1 MAAREGARVGSAD
14 PRPPSA
20 GPVPAGPPAAE
31 PSPASA
37 EHSPADAEGS
47 PASEQ
52 RGAERRAAGALE
64 AEILAIL
71 RAADGPLSPGE
82 VRQRLAPPHQPGGP
96 RGELSYSTVVT
107 IVSRLHAKGLLA
119 RQRAGRGFTYTP
131 VDEASLAAS
140 RMSQVLS
147 SENDHDAVL
156 SRFVSGLSGRDARLL
171 RELLAGDAGPGDSDP
186 GRAGSQE

>member
-20 GPVPAGPPAAE
+20 GPVPASPPAPE
-31 PSPASA
+31 PGPASA

-47 PASEQ
+47 PAGEQ

-186 GRAGSQE
+186 GRAGSQG

>member
-1 MAAREGARVGSAD
+1 MGG
-14 PRPPSA
+14 A
-20 GPVPAGPPAAE
+20 GPQPASGSPPA
-31 PSPASA
+31 
-37 EHSPADAEGS
+37 
-47 PASEQ
+47 
-52 RGAERRAAGALE
+52 AERRAAGALE

-71 RAADGPLSPGE
+71 READGPLNPGE
-82 VRQRLAPPHQPGGP
+82 VRQRLTPRLPAGGQPAYGQPADGP

-131 VDEASLAAS
+131 LDEASLAAS

-147 SENDHDAVL
+147 SEHDHDAVL

-171 RELLAGDAGPGDSDP
+171 RQLLAGGADP
-186 GRAGSQE
+186 GIADPGPAREQG